1 MGFREILFNPE
12 GAARREAL
20 SPPSG
25 LSAMVLIPALAAE
38 LTHMNLGCESTRLL
52 RNCSS
57 RFAVLEVLPCYPL
70 KIANSCASGLQLRL
84 GETILRDR
92 NDHRQNS
99 DDWSEKCLEE
109 SDHRLLS
116 SWSRDGSHQ

>member
-1 MGFREILFNPE
+1 MIKGSSLLPIILGRVYLE
-12 GAARREAL
+12 GQLGSYKRGRQTNWASLKPRQRRR
-20 SPPSG
+20 P
-25 LSAMVLIPALAAE
+25 
-38 LTHMNLGCESTRLL
+38 
-52 RNCSS
+52 SS

-70 KIANSCASGLQLRL
+70 KIANSGASGLQLRL

-99 DDWSEKCLEE
+99 DDWSEQCLEE